1 MSVIKLL
8 FKSIETELSKEMVYK
23 WNFIIKI
30 LSLISVDIVSPLV
43 TLLIYQ
49 KTLGIPGWS
58 FEQFILFQGTFIF
71 VMGFNRMTQISLAWK
86 VIYEVREGTFDKFLI
101 KPYNPLLYLT
111 VTSWDLEGIGDLLVG
126 VSLLV
131 WSFAK
136 LGISIVSFN
145 FVSYVFLVLLAILFT
160 YSIMVLISSL
170 SFVVVKSFAL
180 FDIFFNLIE
189 TGRYPA
195 TIYNYGFRFFVS
207 FLFPIAI
214 ASTFPATALL
224 KGYSLLGILT
234 IALPVLAFFIVSVVF
249 WSIAMKKYS
258 SAGG

>member
-86 VIYEVREGTFDKFLI
+86 VI
-101 KPYNPLLYLT
+101 
-111 VTSWDLEGIGDLLVG
+111 
-126 VSLLV
+126 
-131 WSFAK
+131 
-136 LGISIVSFN
+136 
-145 FVSYVFLVLLAILFT
+145 
-160 YSIMVLISSL
+160 
-170 SFVVVKSFAL
+170 
-180 FDIFFNLIE
+180 
-189 TGRYPA
+189 
-195 TIYNYGFRFFVS
+195 
-207 FLFPIAI
+207 
-214 ASTFPATALL
+214 
-224 KGYSLLGILT
+224 
-234 IALPVLAFFIVSVVF
+234 
-249 WSIAMKKYS
+249 
-258 SAGG
+258 

>member
-1 MSVIKLL
+1 MSLIKLL
-8 FKSIETELSKEMVYK
+8 FKSIEIELNKEMAYK
-23 WNFIIKI
+23 WNFIIKM
-30 LSLISVDIVSPLV
+30 LSLVLVDVISPLV
-43 TLLIYQ
+43 TLLIYK

-58 FEQFILFQGTFIF
+58 FEQFILFQATFIL
-71 VMGFNRMTQISLAWK
+71 VMGINRMTQISLAWK

-126 VSLLV
+126 ASLLA

-136 LGISIVSFN
+136 LGIGIISFN
-145 FVSYVFLVLLAILFT
+145 FLAYLFLVLSAILFT

-170 SFVVVKSFAL
+170 SFIVVKSFAL

-195 TIYNYGFRFFVS
+195 TIYDYGMRFFVS

-224 KGYSLLGILT
+224 KGYSLLTLLEIT
-234 IALPVLAFFIVSVVF
+234 APVFIFFAAS
-249 WSIAMKKYS
+249 
-258 SAGG
+258 